1 MYSIPRTCS
10 LNWLELHLRRFIL
23 NEKSKEP
30 RKGENGIINNNNKTS
45 LVRRQ
50 ANPQVVFRLVLSR
63 NYKYTVAKKLLKKH
77 AITITPKIKFQN

>member
-45 LVRRQ
+45 LVR
-50 ANPQVVFRLVLSR
+50 LVLSR